1 MDYLQIARDPQL
13 WFVCLPPVIMV
24 LIQASFFIRYSVKAS
39 SAVGLTLDECK
50 RSFRIGCV
58 CAIGPSLGVVTV
70 LLGMM
75 AILGT
80 PIPWLRLS
88 IVGNAQ
94 QEMMMATIGADLFH
108 TTIGADNYTPAVF
121 ATSVWM
127 MTLHGCNFMIAV
139 ILVLHK
145 MEGVKKKLAGKD
157 SMLLTIIGSGALIG
171 VITMLG
177 VGQAKNSIGSAFTVI
192 MSSIVMLGLNQLGKK
207 NTKLKEYAVGI
218 SMVISM
224 FTAQFIF
231 GS

>member
-1 MDYLQIARDPQL
+1 
-13 WFVCLPPVIMV
+13 
-24 LIQASFFIRYSVKAS
+24 
-39 SAVGLTLDECK
+39 
-50 RSFRIGCV
+50 
-58 CAIGPSLGVVTV
+58 
-70 LLGMM
+70 
-75 AILGT
+75 
-80 PIPWLRLS
+80 
-88 IVGNAQ
+88 
-94 QEMMMATIGADLFH
+94 MATIGADLFH